1 MKGPSGRSRRLI
13 VNADGYGLSPGVNRG
28 IEEVCAAGFVRSVSA
43 NANGVA
49 IGDLAG
55 FVRRFPDVGIGVHF
69 NLTVGRPLL
78 PPERVPSLVNESG
91 GFWGRDFTSR
101 AYRGRLRVEEM
112 EAELWA
118 QVERVRDLGATLD
131 HWDSHQGMHVHP
143 PFLQAA
149 TRVAR
154 RAGIR
159 AVRTHDYWLPVTS
172 AGPLVGFFLRRPM
185 RLASFAARRA
195 VMVLLRARGFWM
207 ADRAV
212 LLGLLPGTDP
222 GDPATWRRLL
232 RVLPPGTSEV
242 WCHPGYADDELR
254 RVATLVE
261 SREGEVVAL
270 RDPSLAEAAREAGVA
285 LARFQDLVGGN
296 P

>member
-1 MKGPSGRSRRLI
+1 MTGRSGRPRRLI
-13 VNADGYGLSPGVNRG
+13 VNADGYGLAPGVNRG
-28 IEEVCAAGFVRSVSA
+28 IEEVCAAGFVRSVSV

-49 IGDLAG
+49 TGDLAE

-78 PPERVPSLVNESG
+78 PSEQVLSLVNEG
-91 GFWGRDFTSR
+91 GEFWGRDFTAR

-118 QVERVRDLGATLD
+118 QVERLRHLGAALD

-159 AVRTHDYWLPVTS
+159 AVRTHHYWLPTRSSLERAV
-172 AGPLVGFFLRRPM
+172 FFARHPM
-185 RLASFAARRA
+185 RLVTFAARRA
-195 VMVLLRARGFWM
+195 VRVLLRARGFRM

-212 LLGLLPGTDP
+212 LLGVVPGTDP

-242 WCHPGYADDELR
+242 WCHPGYVDDDLR

-261 SREGEVVAL
+261 TREAEVRALSEPTLVQEARDAGVEVVGF
-270 RDPSLAEAAREAGVA
+270 SVLA
-285 LARFQDLVGGN
+285 GG
-296 P
+296 